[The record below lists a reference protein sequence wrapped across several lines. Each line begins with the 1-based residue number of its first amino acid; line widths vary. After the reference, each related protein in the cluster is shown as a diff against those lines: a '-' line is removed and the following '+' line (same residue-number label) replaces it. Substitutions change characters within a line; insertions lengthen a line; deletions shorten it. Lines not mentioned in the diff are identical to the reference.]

1 MPKLSSAIIDHC
13 SPSQLKALLSLASR
27 PLGGPAALSSQTV
40 NPEELSRLLT
50 ELCQG
55 QAESGELLL
64 TTVCEEET
72 PIEALRGI
80 KELAKQLSAEAK
92 TEAQRQAA
100 TVLYHA
106 AVAAAFGRRGADIS
120 SRPLSSRSTLYEDL
134 AAMLAGHPL
143 GAVFRQAVE
152 READTGAA

>member
-1 MPKLSSAIIDHC
+1 MPKLSSAIVDRC
-13 SPSQLKALLSLASR
+13 TPSQLKALLSLASR
-27 PLGGPAALSSQTV
+27 PQREPTSLPAQAA
-40 NPEELSRLLT
+40 NPREISRLLT

-55 QAESGELLL
+55 QPESGELLL
-64 TTVCEEET
+64 ATVCEEET
-72 PIEALRGI
+72 PIAALRGI

-106 AVAAAFGRRGADIS
+106 AVAAAFGRHGVDIS

-134 AAMLAGHPL
+134 AALLAGHSL